1 MLKSHYKLFLQTD
14 TIKTIKPFT
23 SAKISHKSWSCTV
36 KSWLNWMEILPPKGL
51 LLMDSRGRKLLKMEH
66 YYCQTHFTGKQNQ
79 VFSTMTNETDYERFS
94 LLLGHLIS
102 CPWHP
107 EKTPFLL
114 SLFYS
119 STSKHI
125 VTFNGYVTAWFFL
138 PKTRSSDYFYKE
150 EINSSSGILSKSE
163 KKVLTP

>member
-1 MLKSHYKLFLQTD
+1 
-14 TIKTIKPFT
+14 
-23 SAKISHKSWSCTV
+23 
-36 KSWLNWMEILPPKGL
+36 MEILPPKGL

-102 CPWHP
+102 CPWHAA
-107 EKTPFLL
+107 KTPFLL
-114 SLFYS
+114 SLFYGA
-119 STSKHI
+119 TSKHI
-125 VTFNGYVTAWFFL
+125 VTFNGYVTAWFTL
-138 PKTRSSDYFYKE
+138 PKTRSSDYFYK